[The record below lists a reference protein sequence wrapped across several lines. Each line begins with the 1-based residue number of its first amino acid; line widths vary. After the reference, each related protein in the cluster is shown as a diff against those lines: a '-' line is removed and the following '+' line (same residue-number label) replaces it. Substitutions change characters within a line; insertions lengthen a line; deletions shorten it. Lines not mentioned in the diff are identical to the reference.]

1 MTVLTVFL
9 VVLGA
14 LLAACVVVL
23 YRRRGSTGSMDPH
36 VRSAAERDA
45 AARSASARASDRQ
58 GMGPGF

>member
-23 YRRRGSTGSMDPH
+23 YRRRGNTGSMDPH
-36 VRSAAERDA
+36 VRSAARTRRRGKVREREG
-45 AARSASARASDRQ
+45 Q
-58 GMGPGF
+58 